1 MMRLG
6 GNVRV
11 DSSKELP
18 VASQVASACHSA
30 NFGTVVPMCISIGLL
45 PQNWS
50 SPVPRLSVYRLRGR
64 LQPVR
69 RFPGE
74 MSKNEVQVAIV
85 N

>member
-30 NFGTVVPMCISIGLL
+30 NFGTVVPMRISIGYFHRTGPPPYLDC
-45 PQNWS
+45 
-50 SPVPRLSVYRLRGR
+50 LSIV
-64 LQPVR
+64 
-69 RFPGE
+69 
-74 MSKNEVQVAIV
+74 SVAGYNLSAV
-85 N
+85 SRAR